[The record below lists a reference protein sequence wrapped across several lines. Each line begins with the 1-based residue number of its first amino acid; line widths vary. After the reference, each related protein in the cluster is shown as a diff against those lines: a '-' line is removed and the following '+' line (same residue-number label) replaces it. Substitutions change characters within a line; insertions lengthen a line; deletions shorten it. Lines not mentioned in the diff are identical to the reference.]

1 MIEFFRK
8 NHNYLQAGFFL
19 TFAASIGQTFY
30 FALYAGNIREE
41 LTLSHGLYGGLYTI
55 ATLMSAFTMLY
66 TGKMVDYIKVR
77 YLSFTVLIFLGLS
90 SIAFSLVNSAI
101 FLLIVFYLLRITGQG
116 MSTHTSST
124 FIAKTFTTM
133 RGKAVAV
140 TVLGRAFGEMV
151 MPITALLLI
160 AFYGWRQAWIITGI
174 FILFILAPYVFY
186 LLKDREVYEPDIED
200 TSDKNKNSSVQYRR
214 KDVLKSGY
222 FYLILAAVLAPPF
235 VLTGIFFHSYH
246 LMNVKDWSIEI
257 YAFTMPVFS
266 ILLMIFVLI
275 SGWAVDKW
283 SAKDLTKFFLLPLVI
298 GCIILAYGKSEAT
311 MVTFMMFAG
320 ITSGFATSIAG
331 SLWAEL
337 YGTKYLGEIKS
348 VVTSGVIAST
358 ALSPGLMGYLIDRD
372 ISIESQV
379 ILVAIYMTILTGL
392 MTFRGSKSV

>member
-8 NHNYLQAGFFL
+8 NHNYLQAGFLL

-55 ATLMSAFTMLY
+55 ATLMSAITMLY

-77 YLSFTVLIFLGLS
+77 YLSFAVLIFLGLS
-90 SIAFSLVNSAI
+90 SIAFSLINSAI

-140 TVLGRAFGEMV
+140 TILGRAFGEMI

-160 AFYGWRQAWIITGI
+160 AVYGWRQAWVITGVI
-174 FILFILAPYVFY
+174 ILFILAPYVFY
-186 LLKDREVYEPDIED
+186 LLKDREVYEPDSEN
-200 TSDKNKNSSVQYRR
+200 TSDKSKTSEVQYRR
-214 KDVLKSGY
+214 KDVLKSRY

-246 LMNVKDWSIEI
+246 LMTVKDWSIEI
-257 YAFTMPVFS
+257 YALTMPVFS

-298 GCIILAYGKSEAT
+298 GCIIIAYGKSEAT
-311 MVTFMMFAG
+311 MVIFMMFAG

-358 ALSPGLMGYLIDRD
+358 AISPGLMGYLIDRD

-379 ILVAIYMTILTGL
+379 AAVAVYMVLLTGL
-392 MTFRGSKSV
+392 MTFSNSKTV

>member
-1 MIEFFRK
+1 MLEFFKR
-8 NHNYLQAGFFL
+8 NHNYLQAGFLL

-41 LTLSHGLYGGLYTI
+41 LALSHGLFGGLYTI
-55 ATLMSAFTMLY
+55 ATLMSAITMLY
-66 TGKMVDYIKVR
+66 TGKMVDYIRIR
-77 YLSFTVLIFLGLS
+77 YLSFAVLIFLGVS
-90 SIAFSLVNSAI
+90 SIAFSFINSAI

-124 FIAKTFTTM
+124 FIAKTFTSM
-133 RGKAVAV
+133 RGKAIAV
-140 TVLGRAFGEMV
+140 TILGRAFGEMV

-160 AFYGWRQAWIITGI
+160 ALYGWRYAWVITGV

-186 LLKDREVYEPDIED
+186 LLKDREVYEPNIENI
-200 TSDKNKNSSVQYRR
+200 TDKSKDSKVQYRR
-214 KDVLKSGY
+214 SDVLKSSY

-235 VLTGIFFHSYH
+235 ILTGIFFHSYH
-246 LMNVKDWSIEI
+246 LMTIKGWSIEI
-257 YAFTMPVFS
+257 YALTMPVFS
-266 ILLMIFVLI
+266 ILLMIFVLL

-283 SAKDLTKFFLLPLVI
+283 SAKDLTKFFLLPLAFGSV
-298 GCIILAYGKSEAT
+298 ILAYGKSEAT
-311 MVTFMMFAG
+311 MVIFMMFAG

-358 ALSPGLMGYLIDRD
+358 ALSPGLMGYLIDKD
-372 ISIESQV
+372 VSIESQ
-379 ILVAIYMTILTGL
+379 IIAVAVYMVVLTGL
-392 MTFRGSKSV
+392 ITFRKSKTV

>member
-1 MIEFFRK
+1 
-8 NHNYLQAGFFL
+8 
-19 TFAASIGQTFY
+19 
-30 FALYAGNIREE
+30 
-41 LTLSHGLYGGLYTI
+41 
-55 ATLMSAFTMLY
+55 
-66 TGKMVDYIKVR
+66 
-77 YLSFTVLIFLGLS
+77 
-90 SIAFSLVNSAI
+90 
-101 FLLIVFYLLRITGQG
+101 
-116 MSTHTSST
+116 
-124 FIAKTFTTM
+124 
-133 RGKAVAV
+133 
-140 TVLGRAFGEMV
+140 
-151 MPITALLLI
+151 
-160 AFYGWRQAWIITGI
+160 WRQAWIITGV

-186 LLKDREVYEPDIED
+186 LLKDREVYEPDIEN
-200 TSDKNKNSSVQYRR
+200 TFDKNKNSSVQYRR

-379 ILVAIYMTILTGL
+379 IVVAIYMTILTGL
-392 MTFRGSKSV
+392 MTFRGSESV

>member
-1 MIEFFRK
+1 MFEFFKR
-8 NHNYLQAGFFL
+8 NNSYLQAGFLL

-30 FALYAGNIREE
+30 FALYAGSIREE

-55 ATLMSAFTMLY
+55 ATLMSAITMLY

-77 YLSFTVLIFLGLS
+77 YLSFAVLIFLGLS
-90 SIAFSLVNSAI
+90 SIAFSFINSAI

-124 FIAKTFTTM
+124 FIAKTFTSM

-140 TVLGRAFGEMV
+140 TILGRAFGEMI

-160 AFYGWRQAWIITGI
+160 AFYGWRQAWVMTGI
-174 FILFILAPYVFY
+174 FILFILAPYVYY
-186 LLKDREVYEPDIED
+186 LLKDREVYEPDSEN
-200 TSDKNKNSSVQYRR
+200 TSDKSKNSEVQYRR
-214 KDVLKSGY
+214 KDVLKSHY
-222 FYLILAAVLAPPF
+222 FYLILAAVLGPPF

-246 LMNVKDWSIEI
+246 LMTVKEWSIEI
-257 YAFTMPVFS
+257 YALTMPVFS

-311 MVTFMMFAG
+311 MVIFMMFAG

-337 YGTKYLGEIKS
+337 YGIKHLGEIKS

-358 ALSPGLMGYLIDRD
+358 AISPGLMGYLID
-372 ISIESQV
+372 INVSIESQIV
-379 ILVAIYMTILTGL
+379 AFAIYMFILTGFIA
-392 MTFRGSKSV
+392 FRKSKPA